1 MKKVIIFLPKGQTEY
16 TTEDDILQIAD
27 YVYANYPDNLGFK
40 VEDLE
45 VVRKLRSKQWKRKLG
60 GAMVVMK

>member
-27 YVYANYPDNLGFK
+27 YVHTNYPDNLGFK

-45 VVRKLRSKQWKRKLG
+45 IVRKLKIKK
-60 GAMVVMK
+60 

>member
-16 TTEDDILQIAD
+16 KTEDDIVQIVD
-27 YVYANYPDNLGFK
+27 YVYTNYPDNLGFK

-45 VVRKLRSKQWKRKLG
+45 IVRKLRSKYL
-60 GAMVVMK
+60 

>member
-1 MKKVIIFLPKGQTEY
+1 MKKVIIYLPKGQIEY

-27 YVYANYPDNLGFK
+27 YVYTNYPDNLGFK

-45 VVRKLRSKQWKRKLG
+45 IVRKLKIKKQNNKN
-60 GAMVVMK
+60 

>member
-1 MKKVIIFLPKGQTEY
+1 MKKVIIYLPKEQIEY

-45 VVRKLRSKQWKRKLG
+45 IVRKLKIKK
-60 GAMVVMK
+60 

>member
-1 MKKVIIFLPKGQTEY
+1 MKKVIIFLPKEQIEY
-16 TTEDDILQIAD
+16 TTEDDIVQIAD

-45 VVRKLRSKQWKRKLG
+45 IVRKLKKQKINS
-60 GAMVVMK
+60 